1 MGKKNDTPD
10 TAAADTAATAEAR
23 IPESGEHITHA
34 YWWHFALIYLAGVMA
49 ATSIGR
55 ITPVSIALEDE
66 LGLSLGQVGLIAS
79 SVTAV
84 AAVLGLAASVALRP
98 LDPRR
103 TLIGGLVVMG
113 LAGLLVSRA
122 GGFPLLLGG
131 RLVESV
137 GYVVVVIAAPVLV
150 MGLGDGGRRTTAL
163 AIWGTFMPVGLALGA
178 FGGGLLSAA
187 FGWRASLA
195 IAAAA
200 TLAMAGAALWLPAA
214 GTRQDGPDAE
224 GPDAKGPDAEGPDAK
239 GPDAEGPDAK
249 GPDAEGHG
257 GDPARGEASGDR
269 RARARRLA
277 RPFALGAGF
286 ATISATIVSF
296 VALYPTYLH
305 DEFDVP
311 TAAAGTL
318 TGSVSFAGV
327 VGGFAASVLLRRGAP
342 MKYLF
347 TAALLMP
354 VGAFAAF
361 GSAGGLGISMTSA
374 VLIAVTNELV
384 VATVFAAL
392 PLVVRTSADVGVAN
406 GVVAQLGSVGSLA
419 GPPLVGLVVTAADG
433 WWVVGPALLVGCAV
447 GVVLLRAAVGRARQA

>member
-1 MGKKNDTPD
+1 M
-10 TAAADTAATAEAR
+10 
-23 IPESGEHITHA
+23 SHA
-34 YWWHFALIYLAGVMA
+34 YWWYFALIYLSGVMA

-55 ITPVSIALEDE
+55 ITPVSVDLEDD
-66 LGLSLGQVGLIAS
+66 LGLSLGQVGLVAS

-84 AAVLGLAASVALRP
+84 AAVLGLAVSVALRP

-122 GGFPLLLGG
+122 DGFPVLLGG
-131 RLVESV
+131 RLVESM
-137 GYVVVVIAAPVLV
+137 GYVVVVIAAPVLIL
-150 MGLGDGGRRTTAL
+150 GLGDDERRTVAL
-163 AIWGTFMPVGLALGA
+163 AVWGTFMPVGLALGA
-178 FGGGLLSAA
+178 FGGGLLSAG
-187 FGWRASLA
+187 FGWRTSLVV
-195 IAAAA
+195 AAAA
-200 TLAMAGAALWLPAA
+200 TLAVAGAALYLPGVGARQA
-214 GTRQDGPDAE
+214 GPEPE
-224 GPDAKGPDAEGPDAK
+224 GPADGAVATESPA
-239 GPDAEGPDAK
+239 
-249 GPDAEGHG
+249 
-257 GDPARGEASGDR
+257 GDGDGSGDR
-269 RARARRLA
+269 WARARRLA
-277 RPFALGAGF
+277 RPVALGAGF
-286 ATISATIVSF
+286 ATISATIVTF

-327 VGGFAASVLLRRGAP
+327 AGGFAASVLLRRGAR

-361 GSAGGLGISMTSA
+361 GSTGGLGISMTSA
-374 VLIAVTNELV
+374 VLIAITNELV

-392 PLVVRTSADVGVAN
+392 PLVVRTSADVGMAN

-433 WWVVGPALLVGCAV
+433 WWAVGPTLLVGCAV
-447 GVVLLRAAVGRARQA
+447 GVVLLRTAVGRGQQA

>member
-1 MGKKNDTPD
+1 MGRKSDTTD
-10 TAAADTAATAEAR
+10 TAEAG
-23 IPESGEHITHA
+23 IPESDEQMSQA
-34 YWWHFALIYLAGVMA
+34 YWWYFALIYLSGVMA

-55 ITPVSIALEDE
+55 ITPVSIDLEDD
-66 LGLSLGQVGLIAS
+66 LGLSLGQVGLVAS

-84 AAVLGLAASVALRP
+84 AAVLGLAVSVVLRP

-137 GYVVVVIAAPVLV
+137 GYVVVVIAAPVLIL
-150 MGLGDGGRRTTAL
+150 GLGDDGRRTVAL
-163 AIWGTFMPVGLALGA
+163 AVWGTFMPVGLALGA
-178 FGGGLLSAA
+178 FGGGLLSAG
-187 FGWRASLA
+187 FGWRASLTV
-195 IAAAA
+195 AAAA
-200 TLAMAGAALWLPAA
+200 TLAVAGAALYLPGAGARAA
-214 GTRQDGPDAE
+214 GPEPE
-224 GPDAKGPDAEGPDAK
+224 GPADGAVATESR
-239 GPDAEGPDAK
+239 
-249 GPDAEGHG
+249 HG
-257 GDPARGEASGDR
+257 DGDGSGDR

-277 RPFALGAGF
+277 RPVALGAGF
-286 ATISATIVSF
+286 ATISATIVTF

-327 VGGFAASVLLRRGAP
+327 AGGFAASVLLRRGAR

-354 VGAFAAF
+354 AGAFAAF
-361 GSAGGLGISMTSA
+361 GSTGGLGISMTSA

-392 PLVVRTSADVGVAN
+392 PLVVRTSADVGMAN

-433 WWVVGPALLVGCAV
+433 WWAVGPTLLVGCAV
-447 GVVLLRAAVGRARQA
+447 GVVLLRAAVGRGQQA

>member
-1 MGKKNDTPD
+1 MGKKSDTPDTADTAAAD

-23 IPESGEHITHA
+23 LPESGEHITDA
-34 YWWHFALIYLAGVMA
+34 YWWQFALIYLAGVMA

-200 TLAMAGAALWLPAA
+200 TLAMAGAALRLPGA
-214 GTRQDGPDAE
+214 GARQDGPDTEGPDAE
-224 GPDAKGPDAEGPDAK
+224 GPDANGPDTEGSDAD
-239 GPDAEGPDAK
+239 GR
-249 GPDAEGHG
+249 G
-257 GDPARGEASGDR
+257 GDPVRGEGPRDR
-269 RARARRLA
+269 RARVRRLA

-327 VGGFAASVLLRRGAP
+327 AGGFAASVLLRRGAP

-361 GSAGGLGISMTSA
+361 GSAGGLGVSMTSA

-433 WWVVGPALLVGCAV
+433 WWAVGPALLVGCAV

>member
-1 MGKKNDTPD
+1 MDRKSDTTD
-10 TAAADTAATAEAR
+10 TAEAG
-23 IPESGEHITHA
+23 IPESGEQISHA
-34 YWWHFALIYLAGVMA
+34 YWWHFALIYLSGVMA

-55 ITPVSIALEDE
+55 ITPVSIDLEKD
-66 LGLSLGQVGLIAS
+66 LGLSLGQVGLVAS

-84 AAVLGLAASVALRP
+84 AAVLGLAVSVALRP

-103 TLIGGLVVMG
+103 ALIGGLVVMG

-137 GYVVVVIAAPVLV
+137 GYVVVVIAAPVLIL
-150 MGLGDGGRRTTAL
+150 GLGDDGRRTVAL

-178 FGGGLLSAA
+178 FGGGLLSAG
-187 FGWRASLA
+187 FGWRESLMV
-195 IAAAA
+195 AAAA
-200 TLAMAGAALWLPAA
+200 TLVTAAAALRLPGAGA
-214 GTRQDGPDAE
+214 RESGPDGAGPASRSAATESRDGDGAGDE
-224 GPDAKGPDAEGPDAK
+224 GR
-239 GPDAEGPDAK
+239 
-249 GPDAEGHG
+249 
-257 GDPARGEASGDR
+257 ARSGDR
-269 RARARRLA
+269 RARARGLA
-277 RPFALGAGF
+277 RPVALGAGF
-286 ATISATIVSF
+286 ATISATIVTF

-327 VGGFAASVLLRRGAP
+327 AGGFAASVLLRRGAR

-361 GSAGGLGISMTSA
+361 GSTGGLGISMTSA

-406 GVVAQLGSVGSLA
+406 GLVAQLGSVGSLA

-433 WWVVGPALLVGCAV
+433 WWAVGPTLLAGCAV
-447 GVVLLRAAVGRARQA
+447 GVVLLRAAVGRGQQA

>member
-1 MGKKNDTPD
+1 MGKKSDTPD
-10 TAAADTAATAEAR
+10 TAAADNAATAEAR

-113 LAGLLVSRA
+113 LAGLLVSWA
-122 GGFPLLLGG
+122 GDFPLLLGG

-214 GTRQDGPDAE
+214 GTRQDGPDE
-224 GPDAKGPDAEGPDAK
+224 GPDGEGPD
-239 GPDAEGPDAK
+239 G
-249 GPDAEGHG
+249 EGHG
-257 GDPARGEASGDR
+257 GGPARGDGPGDR

-327 VGGFAASVLLRRGAP
+327 AGGFAASVLLRRGAP

-433 WWVVGPALLVGCAV
+433 WWAVGPTLLVGCAA

>member
-1 MGKKNDTPD
+1 MGKKSDTPD

-23 IPESGEHITHA
+23 IPESGEHIAHA

-84 AAVLGLAASVALRP
+84 AALLGLAASVALRP

-200 TLAMAGAALWLPAA
+200 TLAMAGAALRLPGA
-214 GTRQDGPDAE
+214 GARQDGPE
-224 GPDAKGPDAEGPDAK
+224 
-239 GPDAEGPDAK
+239 AEGPDAK

-257 GDPARGEASGDR
+257 GDSARGEGPGDR

-277 RPFALGAGF
+277 RPLALGAGF

-327 VGGFAASVLLRRGAP
+327 AGGFAASVLLRRGAP

-433 WWVVGPALLVGCAV
+433 WWAVGPALLVGCAV

>member
-1 MGKKNDTPD
+1 M
-10 TAAADTAATAEAR
+10 
-23 IPESGEHITHA
+23 
-34 YWWHFALIYLAGVMA
+34 
-49 ATSIGR
+49 
-55 ITPVSIALEDE
+55 
-66 LGLSLGQVGLIAS
+66 GLSLGQVGLVAS

-200 TLAMAGAALWLPAA
+200 TLAMAGAALWLPGA
-214 GTRQDGPDAE
+214 GARQDGPDA
-224 GPDAKGPDAEGPDAK
+224 GGHGAEGQ
-239 GPDAEGPDAK
+239 
-249 GPDAEGHG
+249 G
-257 GDPARGEASGDR
+257 GDPRRGEGPGDR
-269 RARARRLA
+269 RARVRRLA

-311 TAAAGTL
+311 SAAAGTL

-327 VGGFAASVLLRRGAP
+327 AGGFAASVLLRRGAP

-433 WWVVGPALLVGCAV
+433 WWAVGPALLVGCAA

>member
-1 MGKKNDTPD
+1 MGRKSDTTD
-10 TAAADTAATAEAR
+10 TADAG
-23 IPESGEHITHA
+23 IPESGEQNNHVHGQRA
-34 YWWHFALIYLAGVMA
+34 YWWNFTLIYLSGVMA

-55 ITPVSIALEDE
+55 ITPVSIDLESD
-66 LGLSLGQVGLIAS
+66 LGLSLGQVGLVAS

-84 AAVLGLAASVALRP
+84 AAVLGLAVSFALRP

-137 GYVVVVIAAPVLV
+137 GYVVVVIVGPVLIL
-150 MGLGDGGRRTTAL
+150 GLGDDEHRTVSL

-178 FGGGLLSAA
+178 FGGGLLSGG
-187 FGWRASLA
+187 FGWRTSLA
-195 IAAAA
+195 VAAAA
-200 TLAMAGAALWLPAA
+200 TLVVAGAALRLPGARA
-214 GTRQDGPDAE
+214 ENADTDTDPQGSDADRPAPDGSGVTR
-224 GPDAKGPDAEGPDAK
+224 
-239 GPDAEGPDAK
+239 
-249 GPDAEGHG
+249 
-257 GDPARGEASGDR
+257 SGDGAGSPAL
-269 RARARRLA
+269 RARARRFA
-277 RPFALGAGF
+277 RPVALGAGF
-286 ATISATIVSF
+286 ATISATIVTF

-327 VGGFAASVLLRRGAP
+327 AGGFAASVLLRRGAP

-354 VGAFAAF
+354 AGAFAAF
-361 GSAGGLGISMTSA
+361 GATGGLGISMTSA

-406 GVVAQLGSVGSLA
+406 GLVAQLGSVGSLA

-433 WWVVGPALLVGCAV
+433 WWAVGPTLLAGCAI
-447 GVVLLRAAVGRARQA
+447 GVVLLRAAVGRERQA

>member
-1 MGKKNDTPD
+1 
-10 TAAADTAATAEAR
+10 
-23 IPESGEHITHA
+23 
-34 YWWHFALIYLAGVMA
+34 MA

-84 AAVLGLAASVALRP
+84 AALLGLAASVALRP

-200 TLAMAGAALWLPAA
+200 TLAMAGAALRLPGA
-214 GTRQDGPDAE
+214 GARQDGPE
-224 GPDAKGPDAEGPDAK
+224 
-239 GPDAEGPDAK
+239 AEGPDAK

-257 GDPARGEASGDR
+257 GDSARGEGPGDR

-277 RPFALGAGF
+277 RPLALGAGF

-327 VGGFAASVLLRRGAP
+327 AGGFAASVLLRRGAP

-433 WWVVGPALLVGCAV
+433 WWAVGPALLVGCAV

>member
-1 MGKKNDTPD
+1 MGRKSDTTD
-10 TAAADTAATAEAR
+10 TADAG
-23 IPESGEHITHA
+23 IPESGEQNKHVHGQRT
-34 YWWHFALIYLAGVMA
+34 YWWNFTLIYLSGVMA

-55 ITPVSIALEDE
+55 ITPVSIDLESD
-66 LGLSLGQVGLIAS
+66 LGLSLGQVGLVAS

-84 AAVLGLAASVALRP
+84 AAVLGLAVSFALRP

-137 GYVVVVIAAPVLV
+137 GYVVVVIAAPVLIL
-150 MGLGDGGRRTTAL
+150 GLGDNEHRTVSL

-178 FGGGLLSAA
+178 FGGGLLSGG
-187 FGWRASLA
+187 FGWRTSLA
-195 IAAAA
+195 VAAAA
-200 TLAMAGAALWLPAA
+200 TLVVAGVALRLPGARAADADSDSDTDTDSDSDRPESARPGA
-214 GTRQDGPDAE
+214 DGPAPE
-224 GPDAKGPDAEGPDAK
+224 GSGVT
-239 GPDAEGPDAK
+239 
-249 GPDAEGHG
+249 
-257 GDPARGEASGDR
+257 RSGDGAGSPAL

-277 RPFALGAGF
+277 RPVALGAGF
-286 ATISATIVSF
+286 ATISATIVTF

-327 VGGFAASVLLRRGAP
+327 AGGFAASVLLRRGAP

-354 VGAFAAF
+354 AGAFAAF
-361 GSAGGLGISMTSA
+361 GATGGLGISMTSA

-406 GVVAQLGSVGSLA
+406 GLVAQLGSVGSLA

-433 WWVVGPALLVGCAV
+433 WWAVGPTLLAGCAI
-447 GVVLLRAAVGRARQA
+447 GVVLLRAAVGRERQA

>member
-1 MGKKNDTPD
+1 M
-10 TAAADTAATAEAR
+10 R
-23 IPESGEHITHA
+23 HA
-34 YWWHFALIYLAGVMA
+34 YWWHFALIYLSGVMA

-55 ITPVSIALEDE
+55 ITPVSIDLEND
-66 LGLSLGQVGLIAS
+66 LGLSLGQVGLVAS

-84 AAVLGLAASVALRP
+84 AAVLGLAVSVALRP

-137 GYVVVVIAAPVLV
+137 GYVVVVIAAPVLIL
-150 MGLGDGGRRTTAL
+150 GLGDDERRTVAL

-178 FGGGLLSAA
+178 FGGGLLSGG
-187 FGWRASLA
+187 FGWRTSLA
-195 IAAAA
+195 VAAAV
-200 TLAMAGAALWLPAA
+200 TLAMAAAALRLPGA
-214 GTRQDGPDAE
+214 GAREAGPEAE
-224 GPDAKGPDAEGPDAK
+224 GPAGRATVTESHDGAKDRDGT
-239 GPDAEGPDAK
+239 
-249 GPDAEGHG
+249 
-257 GDPARGEASGDR
+257 GDR
-269 RARARRLA
+269 WARARRLA
-277 RPFALGAGF
+277 RPVALGAGF
-286 ATISATIVSF
+286 ATISATIVTF

-305 DEFDVP
+305 DEFDIP

-327 VGGFAASVLLRRGAP
+327 AGGFAASVLLRRGVR

-354 VGAFAAF
+354 AGAFAAF
-361 GSAGGLGISMTSA
+361 GSTGGLGISMTSA

-433 WWVVGPALLVGCAV
+433 WWAVGPTLLVGCAV
-447 GVVLLRAAVGRARQA
+447 GVVLLRAAVGTGQQV

>member
-1 MGKKNDTPD
+1 
-10 TAAADTAATAEAR
+10 
-23 IPESGEHITHA
+23 
-34 YWWHFALIYLAGVMA
+34 MA

-84 AAVLGLAASVALRP
+84 AALLGLAASVALRP

-200 TLAMAGAALWLPAA
+200 TLAMAGAALRLPGA
-214 GTRQDGPDAE
+214 GARQDGPE
-224 GPDAKGPDAEGPDAK
+224 
-239 GPDAEGPDAK
+239 AEGPDAK

-257 GDPARGEASGDR
+257 GDSARGEGPGDR

-327 VGGFAASVLLRRGAP
+327 AGGFAASVLLRRGAP

-433 WWVVGPALLVGCAV
+433 WWAVGPALLVGCAV

>member
-1 MGKKNDTPD
+1 MGKKSDTPD
-10 TAAADTAATAEAR
+10 TAAADAAATAEAR

-103 TLIGGLVVMG
+103 TLVGGLVVMG

-200 TLAMAGAALWLPAA
+200 TLAMAGAALWLPGA
-214 GTRQDGPDAE
+214 GARQDGA
-224 GPDAKGPDAEGPDAK
+224 
-239 GPDAEGPDAK
+239 
-249 GPDAEGHG
+249 DAEGHGAEGQG
-257 GDPARGEASGDR
+257 GDPARGEVPGDR
-269 RARARRLA
+269 RARVRRLA

-327 VGGFAASVLLRRGAP
+327 AGGFAASVLLRRGAP

-433 WWVVGPALLVGCAV
+433 WWAVGPALLVGCAA
-447 GVVLLRAAVGRARQA
+447 GVVLLRTAVGRARQA